1 MFGILPLHN
10 LLLLGEWCTAQ
21 CVFVHKLLQARM
33 CIILRNLHEKC
44 RLSKS
49 GELVMKD
56 LEVAAK
62 NFLRQSFLFRSCI
75 SKYIS
80 ASGPGGCWLPRGI
93 CARTCTCKYI
103 STATQP
109 ASCHRPTRVNLVCK
123 KGSVPVRGECA
134 EPTSSRFLS
143 HSR

>member
-62 NFLRQSFLFRSCI
+62 NFLRRSFLFPSCI

-80 ASGPGGCWLPRGI
+80 TSGPGGCWLPRGI

-109 ASCHRPTRVNLVCK
+109 ASCHWPTRVNLVCK
-123 KGSVPVRGECA
+123 KGSVPVRGESA
-134 EPTSSRFLS
+134 QPTSSRFLS

>member
-10 LLLLGEWCTAQ
+10 LHLLKEWCTAQ

-44 RLSKS
+44 RSKS

-62 NFLRQSFLFRSCI
+62 NFLRRSFLFPSCI

-80 ASGPGGCWLPRGI
+80 TSGPGGCWLPRGI
-93 CARTCTCKYI
+93 CALTCTCKYWYTFFLVEFPLRGC
-103 STATQP
+103 STLLEARPERPWLFRWRCTG
-109 ASCHRPTRVNLVCK
+109 CHIIDV
-123 KGSVPVRGECA
+123 
-134 EPTSSRFLS
+134 
-143 HSR
+143 